1 MSMTEDTRPFVAP
14 CRPLDTTAPL
24 RWLQLGWQDFR
35 QAPLLS
41 MLYGGLFMLISWLI
55 VAWAWQVGSF
65 TMVIVL
71 FAAFIFL
78 GPALAMGLYSV
89 SCQLDQGKKPQ
100 IGFCLQQG
108 KKRLSNQMIFAF
120 ALLIVFL
127 VWARS
132 ATAINIFLPM
142 GTEPTVME
150 WLTFLGIGSLVG
162 AVFATVIFCAGV
174 FSLPM
179 MMDRDVDAI
188 TAMLTS
194 FNAVLKN
201 KPAML
206 LWAGI
211 LLASVV
217 VGFLTLFVA
226 FLATLPVIGYAS
238 WRGYRE
244 TIISDEW
251 EQDPDTA
258 THAAARQSDP
268 AAPPVSQA

>member
-1 MSMTEDTRPFVAP
+1 MSMTEESRRHPAELKEDTRPFVAP
-14 CRPLDTTAPL
+14 CRQLDTTAPL
-24 RWLQLGWQDFR
+24 RWLKLGFQDFR

-41 MLYGGLFMLISWLI
+41 VMYGALFMLISWLI

-71 FAAFIFL
+71 FAAFIFM

-89 SCQLDQGKKPQ
+89 SCQLDRGRKPQ
-100 IGFCLQQG
+100 VGFCLQQS
-108 KKRLSNQMIFAF
+108 KKRLGNQMIFAF

-142 GTEPTVME
+142 GTEPTAVE
-150 WLTFLGIGSLVG
+150 WLTFLGVGSLVG

-206 LWAGI
+206 LWAAM
-211 LLASVV
+211 LVASVV
-217 VGFLTLFVA
+217 IGFLTLFAA
-226 FLATLPVIGYAS
+226 FLVTLPVIGYAS

-251 EQDPDTA
+251 EQDPDT
-258 THAAARQSDP
+258 
-268 AAPPVSQA
+268 VS